1 MKSFSS
7 LVSEFEIDANARL
20 SPEKI
25 HIYLKDIRYVQ
36 GTEILE
42 IVFHYLIFIC
52 GKYLQMMVAYHIS
65 KEDPESLTSEL
76 QKFSENHQKMLSAF
90 AKVNGYELVLGKVP
104 DPKVSQINPQVLN
117 FLEALGLSEL
127 KSIFAEEESTV
138 EDLLSMTNEDLK
150 DIGIKKLNQR
160 KKILNAKDGITGKLE
175 ASKFQIMLLR
185 KLKYFE

>member
-25 HIYLKDIRYVQ
+25 QKYLKDIKYVQ

-65 KEDPESLTSEL
+65 KEDSESLTSEI
-76 QKFSENHQKMLSAF
+76 QKFIENHQKMLSAF
-90 AKVNGYELVLGKVP
+90 SNVNGYELVLGKVP
-104 DPKVSQINPQVLN
+104 DPKVSQIDPQVLK
-117 FLEALGLSEL
+117 FLEDLGLSEL

-160 KKILNAKDGITGKLE
+160 KKILNAKDDITGNYD
-175 ASKFQIMLLR
+175 FDGIQI
-185 KLKYFE
+185 F